1 MQSKIPGGCVPAW
14 IPSSVFWISSG
25 ASKAKRQLTEETG
38 RHCCGS
44 TPRGTLSIWGMK
56 NSRAHQQRSWLR
68 REGGMGNGVGRGAFF
83 PPLFLWT
90 TGGLPGH
97 LAAVAQRVRPG
108 WGWGLGAG
116 GAKVE
121 HQPTVQPG
129 LIPRLC
135 RCRSVRHGQLL
146 KGGEAES
153 QLSLS
158 FSHLS
163 VHWLIVRVAAATFII
178 SSTYLIRKI
187 MAAPASRSIA
197 RWLMHFWCK
206 PLKIQTLDLT
216 HWVWGF
222 LVCLFWYFG
231 NQPVAYSPHF
241 LEYRCAGGSLVS
253 IKLTFTSIVSLT
265 VFKVK
270 F

>member
-1 MQSKIPGGCVPAW
+1 MVHECKVKFLVATFQRGSLHLYSGFHQECLKRSASWRGKLAGIAVDPLLGG
-14 IPSSVFWISSG
+14 PSSSEGWKT
-25 ASKAKRQLTEETG
+25 AERTSKDRD
-38 RHCCGS
+38 C
-44 TPRGTLSIWGMK
+44 
-56 NSRAHQQRSWLR
+56 
-68 REGGMGNGVGRGAFF
+68 EGKGEWDGRGFF
-83 PPLFLWT
+83 SPLLLWT

-121 HQPTVQPG
+121 HQHTVQPS
-129 LIPRLC
+129 LIPSLC
-135 RCRSVRHGQLL
+135 RCRSVRHGQVL

-163 VHWLIVRVAAATFII
+163 VHWLIVRVTAATFII

-197 RWLMHFWCK
+197 RWLMHF
-206 PLKIQTLDLT
+206 PTL
-216 HWVWGF
+216 V
-222 LVCLFWYFG
+222 
-231 NQPVAYSPHF
+231 
-241 LEYRCAGGSLVS
+241 
-253 IKLTFTSIVSLT
+253 
-265 VFKVK
+265 
-270 F
+270 